1 MQEQHV
7 PVGMRNRHGNAI
19 GAHIA
24 GIEAYG
30 FGTGGRPRRQR
41 YHLAQLLPRLLR
53 RPVAAS
59 LEEIACS
66 ETDELRA
73 QTHERNPSLDALQAR
88 RLR

>member
-30 FGTGGRPRRQR
+30 FGT
-41 YHLAQLLPRLLR
+41 
-53 RPVAAS
+53 
-59 LEEIACS
+59 
-66 ETDELRA
+66 
-73 QTHERNPSLDALQAR
+73 
-88 RLR
+88 